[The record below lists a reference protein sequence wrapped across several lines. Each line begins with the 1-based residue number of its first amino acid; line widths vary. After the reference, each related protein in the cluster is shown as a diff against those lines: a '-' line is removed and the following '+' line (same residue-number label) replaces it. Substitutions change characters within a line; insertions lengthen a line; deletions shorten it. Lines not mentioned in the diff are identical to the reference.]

1 MHSLSFVDYLVIA
14 VYLAGV
20 AVIGLR
26 AARRQDSTSEYFVAN
41 SSIPGFAV
49 GFTLMTTTISSATFV
64 AIPGSVFA
72 RNWWQLFYM
81 SAALLVIPL
90 VTSFAVPFYRRV
102 VRMSVYEYLEHRF
115 GYAARLYGSVGFA
128 INRLTDVGYSLYT
141 TAIAVE
147 VIAGWNIHS
156 VVVGVGIFTLLYTL
170 IGGIEASI
178 WTSIL
183 QGVLMIGGAVVIMI
197 SVITESGLGAGPIFS
212 YAYDGGKFAIG
223 NTDLSFKSVYY
234 EEPTAWIYFFAGL
247 TTFVRL
253 YLTEQSMVQRYLV
266 ARSDDDAK
274 RGAKLGI
281 LATVPTWFA
290 FGVIGCALWSFYQ
303 LTPEELPANVT
314 GQPDTILPYFIATHF
329 PAGLIGLIM
338 AALLSSSMS
347 SVSADLNSIATVA
360 TKDHFV
366 RLRPMASDAVQLIF
380 GRFAVMVG
388 GILCTAVAL
397 ALTLTRSTASYEIAA
412 LLVSILAGGLLGL
425 FALGVLSKRATRR
438 GANAGIVATLVF
450 VGWAPLTSTLGVDL
464 GFNFEMTPML
474 IGLFSNVLIFVVGYS
489 VSVLWGGPPPQLK
502 GLTIWSMRLVGL
514 DPKKKSGETA
524 AAGQ

>member
-14 VYLAGV
+14 VYLAVV

-41 SSIPGFAV
+41 SRIPGFAV

-90 VTSFAVPFYRRV
+90 VTGFAVPFYRRV
-102 VRMSVYEYLEHRF
+102 VRMSVYEYLEQRF

-156 VVVGVGIFTLLYTL
+156 VVIGVGIFTLLYTL

-197 SVITESGLGAGPIFS
+197 SVIAESGLGAGRIFS

-223 NTDLSFKSVYY
+223 NTELSFKSVYY
-234 EEPTAWIYFFAGL
+234 DEPTAWIYFIAGL
-247 TTFVRL
+247 TTFIRL
-253 YLTEQSMVQRYLV
+253 YTTEQSMVQRYLV
-266 ARSDDDAK
+266 ARTDDDAK
-274 RGAKLGI
+274 RGVRLGM
-281 LATVPTWFA
+281 LSTVPTWFA

-303 LTPEELPANVT
+303 LTPEELPASVT

-329 PAGLIGLIM
+329 PAGLIGLIL

-366 RLRPMASDAVQLIF
+366 RLRPKASDAVQLIF
-380 GRFAVMVG
+380 GRLAVMVG
-388 GILCTAVAL
+388 GILCTGVAL

-425 FALGVLSKRATRR
+425 FALGVLSERATRR
-438 GANAGIVATLVF
+438 GAYVGIAVTLLFVFWAT
-450 VGWAPLTSTLGVDL
+450 LTSTLGVDL

-474 IGLFSNVLIFVVGYS
+474 IGVISNALMFVVGYA
-489 VSVLWGGPPPQLK
+489 VSVLWGGSPPQLK
-502 GLTIWSMRLVGL
+502 GLTIWSIRLAGL
-514 DPKKKSGETA
+514 DPKKKSGESA
-524 AAGQ
+524 AMGQ